1 MVCLR
6 AAAVGPLTRGSEE
19 EEEEEEEEGGAY
31 GIYEF
36 RKQYFNEVVGVYNNM
51 TSRQD
56 IKEGSQNPHAG

>member
-6 AAAVGPLTRGSEE
+6 AAAVGPLARGS
-19 EEEEEEEEGGAY
+19 EEEEEEEGGAY

-36 RKQYFNEVVGVYNNM
+36 RKQHFNEVVGVHNNM
-51 TSRQD
+51 TLRQD